1 MVRCSTP
8 DTLIGLGG
16 GGSKVVY
23 RFMEQQWILD
33 EVLGE
38 GPSEGNHGHD
48 TLRATTI
55 DTATGEMWH
64 EDRVKSVEKTV
75 QTAIDKSEYVERD
88 RYLEFEGP
96 TIIPDEIPTGW
107 KNEQLTASNS
117 IANLRSEVGLNS
129 WWLEN
134 GRDPLDNV
142 NNKGFDS
149 GVDQL
154 RSVSKALFH
163 ITQQKNV
170 NCEPVAV
177 PPEGEVCIVTSLGGG
192 TGSGLAIDLATSLND
207 KHNNIDNIHLYG
219 ILPHTSDDIG
229 INTNAYA
236 ALSELE
242 YAELAGESPFDT
254 ITLVPH
260 LEAVEEK
267 DTKFEMAI
275 VRTIL
280 ARQNGGDQVKQLR
293 PSQDEPSAAPDYAP
307 FTVAS
312 PVTLRYDFEAKEKAK
327 DVVEDTLDKKRD
339 ELRNEKALYDVV
351 EQFLTEA
358 FTNTAG
364 AEVGGAETNG
374 RLDFDD
380 GRQRPIEL
388 RRRIEESLWTEFL
401 GSDALNIANLSETV
415 NEINDVFEDICDE
428 EAIGIQ
434 DITDEVEQA
443 KDFIEIV
450 PEQLED
456 QLEFGYT
463 EQDGSKYKLVEAVRQ
478 EVENIRRRRDI
489 YRGIS
494 HITAEENQDQGL
506 SERQAEMIRTV
517 LAEVVIDDEKRYPSR
532 EITKPRLREKISEL
546 NKDLDDYGEEV
557 NALKDEYKTIA
568 RDIKSRRGQWFNKI
582 SEEAEK
588 LAAINRDSTTVTA
601 ALSDLTDSIDRACS
615 KVNNADGGEIDGI
628 ELDLDGI
635 GPLGSEDENINGI
648 APINT
653 KLKKMGID
661 SIPSDEIQTRFE
673 CVKDA
678 RKLEINHGG
687 WIGSD
692 NSEEFIDAAQEASK
706 DGWFSI
712 NGDRDTTDIE
722 DEFECSFDNSK
733 LEVEDQITKEES
745 KAVNAITTA
754 FVEVFAEDHNT
765 FKSYDIESKH
775 AVKVPSGSSPQMARK
790 SLESGLQASTKED
803 ANDLLNDVIPVT
815 DIDPDEPSA
824 EPLSEKEE
832 ENANNAAMMAIV
844 EAYLEPI
851 GSAYENANERYEA
864 LTDGENSMGI
874 ISQLKT
880 LRALA
885 EGSEKV
891 DDPPRERAVSVSI
904 FTPDEDWQ
912 ITSMNGTTFVEN
924 YDGIYG
930 FDLDDSFK
938 YESDQNPFVVPM
950 ETKPADLAGDP
961 EDISDTDILKNR
973 SDEIEAEFRR
983 ETAKL
988 IRDNERAPYEV
999 SIRGNAKK
1007 SNDTHTAYKQHR
1019 IRQVYLSRGLDENS
1033 AIGEKYEEVY
1043 NEYVNQNMPLENSDI
1058 YNADTYPY
1066 GWGDDITMVTFVGGL
1081 FLDNISLV
1089 SEPNGY
1095 RDNYQATY
1103 DKAGFP
1109 GSHHTIGLGAMW
1121 DRWSVLGNWVTDAWE
1136 EANPE
1141 SDADFGG
1148 FVYRDEVY
1156 DPKDQSFVEEIK
1168 YRNEADGMSATDLF
1182 LDALTADAYEN
1193 TVEID
1198 QQQSADK
1205 QNSRF

>member
-23 RFMEQQWILD
+23 RFMEQQWILN

-64 EDRVKSVEKTV
+64 EDRVENVEEKV
-75 QTAIDKSEYVERD
+75 QTAIEKSEYVERD

-163 ITQQKNV
+163 ITQQKSV
-170 NCEPVAV
+170 NCDPVAV

-229 INTNAYA
+229 INTNAFA

-267 DTKFEMAI
+267 DAEFEMAV

-327 DVVEDTLDKKRD
+327 EVVEDTLDNKRD
-339 ELRNEKALYDVV
+339 ELQNEKALYDVV
-351 EQFLTEA
+351 EKYLKEA
-358 FTNTAG
+358 FPNTAG
-364 AEVGGAETNG
+364 AEVEGTDTDG

-380 GRQRPIEL
+380 SRQRPIEL
-388 RRRIEESLWTEFL
+388 KRRIEESLWVEFL
-401 GSDALNIANLSETV
+401 GSEALNIANLSGTV
-415 NEINDVFEDICDE
+415 NEIDDVFDDICDE

-443 KDFIEIV
+443 KEFIEII

-456 QLEFGYT
+456 QLEFGLT

-494 HITAEENQDQGL
+494 RITAEENQDQGL
-506 SERQAEMIRTV
+506 SEGQAEMIRTV
-517 LAEVVIDDEKRYPSR
+517 LANVVIDDETQFPSR
-532 EITKPRLREKISEL
+532 EITNPRLREKIDEL
-546 NKDLDDYGEEV
+546 DDELDDYVEEV
-557 NALKDEYKTIA
+557 GALKDQYKTIA
-568 RDIKSRRGQWFNKI
+568 RKIKSSRGQWFNKI

-588 LAAINRDSTTVTA
+588 LAAINQDSTTVSA
-601 ALSDLTDSIDRACS
+601 ALNDLTESIERKCDEINR
-615 KVNNADGGEIDGI
+615 ADGAEIDQVR
-628 ELDLDGI
+628 LDLDRI
-635 GPLGSEDENINGI
+635 GPLGNEDESINGI

-661 SIPSDEIQTRFE
+661 PIPSKQIEERFAS
-673 CVKDA
+673 VKEA

-687 WIGSD
+687 LLGSD
-692 NSEEFIDAAQEASK
+692 NSEEFIAAAQAAGEG
-706 DGWFSI
+706 GWFSV

-722 DEFECSFDNSK
+722 DEFVCSFDTSK
-733 LEVEDQITKEES
+733 LDVEDQITEKQS
-745 KAVNAITTA
+745 KAVDAIATA
-754 FVEVFAEDHNT
+754 FVERFAEDPST
-765 FKSYDIESKH
+765 FESYDIESEH
-775 AVKVPSGSSPQMARK
+775 AVDVPSGNSPQMVRK
-790 SLESGLQASTKED
+790 SLESGLKASAKKD
-803 ANDLLNDVIPVT
+803 ANDLLNDVMPVD
-815 DIDPDEPSA
+815 DINPDEPSA
-824 EPLSEKEE
+824 EPLSEKEGE
-832 ENANNAAMMAIV
+832 DANHAAMMAIV
-844 EAYLEPI
+844 EGYLEPI
-851 GSAYENANERYEA
+851 GSAYEDANERYEA
-864 LTDGENSMGI
+864 LTDSEDSIGI
-874 ISQLKT
+874 ISQMKT

-904 FTPDEDWQ
+904 FTPDDRQ
-912 ITSMNGTTFVEN
+912 IASMNGAIFVEE

-938 YESDQNPFVVPM
+938 YETDQNPYVVPM

-961 EDISDTDILKNR
+961 EDIADTNILKNR

-988 IRDNERAPYEV
+988 IRDNERAPYKV
-999 SIRGNAKK
+999 SIRGNAEK
-1007 SNDTHTAYKQHR
+1007 SNDTRTAYKQHR

-1043 NEYVNQNMPLENSDI
+1043 GKYVDQNMPLENSDI

-1066 GWGDDITMVTFVGGL
+1066 GWGDDVTMVTFVGGL

-1095 RDNYQATY
+1095 RDNYQDTY

-1121 DRWSVLGNWVTDAWE
+1121 DRWSVLGDWVTDAWE

-1148 FVYRDEVY
+1148 FVYREEVY
-1156 DPKDQSFVEEIK
+1156 DPNDQSFVEEIK
-1168 YRNEADGMSATDLF
+1168 YRNETDGESATDLF

-1193 TVEID
+1193 TVDIG
-1198 QQQSADK
+1198 QQQPADE